1 MQPAERNHVPMSH
14 ETGHNSTVS
23 ECNLIPTWGGGLIHR
38 TPETRSVFYS
48 ALAIAEFTA
57 SISAPKSLPSVPLF
71 L

>member
-1 MQPAERNHVPMSH
+1 MKPAERNRVPMSH
-14 ETGHNSTVS
+14 ETGHNSTVL
-23 ECNLIPTWGGGLIHR
+23 ECNFVPTWGGGLITAR
-38 TPETRSVFYS
+38 RRSDQFFYS